1 VKNKIKVIAIVGPT
15 ASGKT
20 AYSIELA
27 KQIGGEIIS
36 ADSRLVYMGFNIGAA
51 KPTFE
56 EMDGI
61 PHYMIGIVEPEIMYS
76 AGLYKKEAQKLI
88 LDIHNKGKIPIVV
101 GGTGLYVD
109 TLLKGYNLP
118 DAKPDYELRKKLEQN
133 STDDLYSMLLKK
145 DKSIEKFIDSK
156 DRKKIIRALEIIE
169 QTGDTLSNTRSFEQ
183 SQFDVEWIGRNLER
197 DALYKRINDRVDLM
211 VEQGLIDET
220 KDLLKKHGRIY
231 NLVNTIGYREI
242 IKYLDGEMTLKD
254 CLELLKK
261 NTRNYAK
268 RQLTWFRRNDKIKW
282 NIYPEKLKK

>member
-1 VKNKIKVIAIVGPT
+1 
-15 ASGKT
+15 
-20 AYSIELA
+20 
-27 KQIGGEIIS
+27 
-36 ADSRLVYMGFNIGAA
+36 
-51 KPTFE
+51 
-56 EMDGI
+56 
-61 PHYMIGIVEPEIMYS
+61 MIGIVEPEIMYS

>member
-1 VKNKIKVIAIVGPT
+1 MKNKIKVIAIVGPT

-36 ADSRLVYMGFNIGAA
+36 ADSRLVYKGFNIGAA

>member
-1 VKNKIKVIAIVGPT
+1 MKNKIKVIAIVGPT